1 VAFPA
6 SWRRARQFFRHFRI
20 DAPRMAVRSRLPWP
34 WRAFLGAALLAI
46 VGGMWWWG
54 FDFGQ
59 IFGGFNRKEI
69 EARVAALDA
78 ENGKLRGE
86 ASELRA
92 KSAQQEAEL
101 AMTRGAQAT
110 LSKQVLDLS
119 NENTQLKEENMFLQK
134 LVADSSKQVGLSI
147 QRFAVERQGEDAWRY
162 SLLVVRGGNPHDEL
176 EGTLSLQFTLQP
188 AGGPTP
194 RPTVPTVL
202 TLPDDQPE
210 SAPTLKLRFKYYQR
224 VEGTI
229 HVPEGALVRSATA
242 RAFEAGTPS
251 PRATKTLVIS

>member
-1 VAFPA
+1 LASPA
-6 SWRRARQFFRHFRI
+6 TWRRARQFFRHFRI
-20 DAPRMAVRSRLPWP
+20 DAPRMAVRSHLPWQ
-34 WRAFLGAALLAI
+34 WRVVAAAVLLAL

-59 IFGGFNRKEI
+59 IFGGFNRKEV
-69 EARVAALDA
+69 EARLVALAG
-78 ENGKLRGE
+78 ENEKLRTE
-86 ASELRA
+86 VRELRA
-92 KSAQQEAEL
+92 RTAQQESEL

-119 NENTQLKEENMFLQK
+119 NENSQLKEENMFLQK

-147 QRFAVERQGEDAWRY
+147 QRLAVERERDDAWRY

-188 AGGPTP
+188 AGGPATK
-194 RPTVPTVL
+194 PTLV
-202 TLPDDQPE
+202 TLPDDQPDA
-210 SAPTLKLRFKYYQR
+210 APALKLRFKYYQR

-229 HVPEGALVRSATA
+229 RVPEGALVRSVTA
-242 RAFEAGTPS
+242 RAFEAGRAS
-251 PRATKTLVIS
+251 PQATKTLVIS